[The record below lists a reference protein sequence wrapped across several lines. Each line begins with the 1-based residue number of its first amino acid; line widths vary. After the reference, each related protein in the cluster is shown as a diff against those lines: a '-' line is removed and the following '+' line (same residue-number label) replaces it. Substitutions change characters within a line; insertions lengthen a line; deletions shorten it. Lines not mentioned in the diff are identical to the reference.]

1 MNNTEKQL
9 IELIKESQFGNG
21 ILSFSDWDFGAVM
34 KEAKAQAVLGV
45 VAPVIPKGYVS
56 DSKVVDRIIAQQKAQ
71 YIRYL
76 HKEDQ
81 LKRLLDENDIPF
93 VILKG
98 NAAAM
103 YYREPSYRKMGDI
116 DFLINVEN
124 FARTKEVMLNSGYE
138 LKHDADTEDY
148 RHIAFAKEKISFE
161 LHRKFSHEVDIEEY
175 VLNGLA
181 RREIKVIEGYE
192 FPVLP
197 NLANGLV
204 LLDHMR
210 NHLKTGLGLRQVIDW
225 MMYVNAELND
235 EFWNAE
241 FGPVAREK
249 GFEMIATVT
258 TKMCR
263 KYLGLSERITWCES
277 ADEELCDS
285 LMESLLE
292 YGNFGRKKGKGNNIE
307 TVSTAF
313 KSEGFFR
320 RLQRAGEYNWK
331 ACKKHHWLKPFAW
344 IYQAFRY
351 AGRGVKTKRNR
362 KQLKED
368 MQRGKERYELLK
380 KLEIF

>member
-161 LHRKFSHEVDIEEY
+161 LHRNSVMKWT
-175 VLNGLA
+175 
-181 RREIKVIEGYE
+181 
-192 FPVLP
+192 
-197 NLANGLV
+197 
-204 LLDHMR
+204 
-210 NHLKTGLGLRQVIDW
+210 LKN
-225 MMYVNAELND
+225 M
-235 EFWNAE
+235 F
-241 FGPVAREK
+241 
-249 GFEMIATVT
+249 
-258 TKMCR
+258 
-263 KYLGLSERITWCES
+263 
-277 ADEELCDS
+277 
-285 LMESLLE
+285 
-292 YGNFGRKKGKGNNIE
+292 
-307 TVSTAF
+307 
-313 KSEGFFR
+313 
-320 RLQRAGEYNWK
+320 
-331 ACKKHHWLKPFAW
+331 
-344 IYQAFRY
+344 
-351 AGRGVKTKRNR
+351 
-362 KQLKED
+362 
-368 MQRGKERYELLK
+368 
-380 KLEIF
+380 